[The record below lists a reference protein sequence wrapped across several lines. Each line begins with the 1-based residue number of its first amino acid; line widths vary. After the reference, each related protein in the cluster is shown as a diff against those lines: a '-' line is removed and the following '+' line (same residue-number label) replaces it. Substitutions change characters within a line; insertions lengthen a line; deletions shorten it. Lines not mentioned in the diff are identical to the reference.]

1 MNKVYK
7 KMVSTALALF
17 LIGSVSTSFAQGE
30 SVSLFDLQNTMLEN
44 NKEIVNLAERVSR
57 ESNDY
62 RTAVAFSKAIDPK
75 IYDDEDTDDYDMK
88 TKEILNPLKAEKE
101 YKDMLFELEE
111 LKSSKINEL
120 EYDFYSLIYAM
131 DSYDSLTES
140 FSLMKTE
147 YAQMEKK
154 LELGLITEGDFKSF
168 KKNYLQT
175 HLNLVEATNK
185 VSKLKREI
193 NIIIGK
199 NVSDDINV
207 QRKSFNSDQY
217 VIEDIDALV
226 KTTIDTSYEM
236 KALELQK
243 AIYEKELE
251 LKNKFSGF
259 TSYKLEIETLQD
271 NFKDMD
277 KKIEDMKRDLE
288 YQIKTGYNN
297 VTIAYE
303 NYQIAQIELE
313 IAVRDYNESKV
324 KFGQGLISQTDYDK
338 SLNSLEQ
345 SQDKFNESKLSYYKE
360 KDDFVTYLTLRN
372 QELK

>member
-217 VIEDIDALV
+217 VIEDIDALI